1 MGGRCDERRVSTS
14 LSIPPRK
21 VRCAEQQM
29 REPGAPVSASSAF
42 VPFLLRV
49 PVPKKIGRCQ
59 RGVKILSTCHF
70 FDLSFLLTGVEA
82 AMLVN
87 RGGGPAPS
95 RLISSVVPPPLSGG
109 ISRRLRRA
117 RFFPPPPPPTPGR
130 GSGLIPFAVRVR
142 LCRCRATG
150 PTTAPVV
157 AASGPPRL
165 SPYARRGGVVV
176 PTVPAAALQRRQR
189 GGQRR

>member
-21 VRCAEQQM
+21 VRCAEQRM

-42 VPFLLRV
+42 VPFLLRA
-49 PVPKKIGRCQ
+49 PVPKKTGRCQ

-87 RGGGPAPS
+87 RGEGGGAVAPHLF
-95 RLISSVVPPPLSGG
+95 RGPPPPPPPPTLG
-109 ISRRLRRA
+109 RRPRPGRG
-117 RFFPPPPPPTPGR
+117 PPPPPPTPPTCLRAGWSR
-130 GSGLIPFAVRVR
+130 NAAAPTPSPGNRSDHRPCCRRVRPSPIVAVR
-142 LCRCRATG
+142 A
-150 PTTAPVV
+150 
-157 AASGPPRL
+157 
-165 SPYARRGGVVV
+165 
-176 PTVPAAALQRRQR
+176 
-189 GGQRR
+189 

>member
-21 VRCAEQQM
+21 VRCAEQRM

-42 VPFLLRV
+42 VPFLLRA
-49 PVPKKIGRCQ
+49 PVPKKTGRCQ

-87 RGGGPAPS
+87 RGRGAPS
-95 RLISSVVPPPLSGG
+95 RLISSVVPPPHVV
-109 ISRRLRRA
+109 RRDLQAAPSCPILPSSSSTDAGEGLRPHPLCRQG
-117 RFFPPPPPPTPGR
+117 PPPPSPGN
-130 GSGLIPFAVRVR
+130 GSDHRPRRPRSIRWS
-142 LCRCRATG
+142 T
-150 PTTAPVV
+150 
-157 AASGPPRL
+157 PPRSSCRGTPPSL
-165 SPYARRGGVVV
+165 RGTPPRSIRRCSPSAE
-176 PTVPAAALQRRQR
+176 
-189 GGQRR
+189 

>member
-21 VRCAEQQM
+21 VRCAEQRM

-42 VPFLLRV
+42 VPFLLRA
-49 PVPKKIGRCQ
+49 PVPKKTGRCQ

-87 RGGGPAPS
+87 RGGGGGAVAPHLFRGPPPPRCPEGS
-95 RLISSVVPPPLSGG
+95 PGGSVVPDSSLLLLHRRRGGAPASSPLPSGSASALAG
-109 ISRRLRRA
+109 QWVR
-117 RFFPPPPPPTPGR
+117 PPPP
-130 GSGLIPFAVRVR
+130 SSAEHSLEYSSAE
-142 LCRCRATG
+142 
-150 PTTAPVV
+150 
-157 AASGPPRL
+157 
-165 SPYARRGGVVV
+165 
-176 PTVPAAALQRRQR
+176 
-189 GGQRR
+189 